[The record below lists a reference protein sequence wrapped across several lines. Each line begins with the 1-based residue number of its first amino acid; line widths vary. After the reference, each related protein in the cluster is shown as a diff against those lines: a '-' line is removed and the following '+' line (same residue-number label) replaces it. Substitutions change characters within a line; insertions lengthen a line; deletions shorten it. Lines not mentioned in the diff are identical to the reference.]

1 MINKYRNKKLLKLAN
16 KCPYCMACGVDNNND
31 IVAAHLNF
39 DKSKGMGTKCHDY
52 LIAYLCWKCHLLID
66 EGYSLTPEDKKELSQ
81 RAFLKTLNWLFTE
94 NHLTVK

>member
-1 MINKYRNKKLLKLAN
+1 
-16 KCPYCMACGVDNNND
+16 MACGADNNND

-66 EGYSLTPEDKKELSQ
+66 EGYSLTPEDKAELSQ

-94 NHLTVK
+94 KHLTVK